1 MIGKNGK
8 KHNMSFSNTIILFD
22 SSSNIEDLKKIKKKD
37 ALIVSFDYE
46 SHKQLSQNKIPHEIS
61 DKYLSKDDLKKIY
74 KESFNFSRWYE
85 EPTPSNFLEYEKIN
99 LGKLFYIELHHFLIP
114 FLKKFLEL
122 IHISNKYSNSTF
134 FATNIL
140 YDICKSLISSVTYFG
155 TKQDNQKE
163 FLYDSIKYQLTN
175 SFSINISRK
184 SYFKLKKIS
193 EGIIHTLLK
202 GSQNTNLQK
211 SVLLVEFDPIRYEK
225 FLESSTNFPINLIL
239 FNRRRPVV
247 WNKKSYSII
256 KKSNCFV
263 VTSQDLI
270 SNEVKNNIK
279 KMKNVVDQKLYQL
292 LNNEKFFNTFF
303 MLGNTSF
310 WGLIKPFFI
319 ELCTKRIEEAIP
331 EIEITKQLFKKNKIS
346 CILVWSES
354 GFNEQIVIKLAKK
367 ENIKIVLLQ
376 HGFYWETLE
385 NQKSNEFEGIFPI
398 ESDKLL
404 VWGEIS
410 KHHAIECGFSGKTE
424 TTGSLIYD
432 TLFDRKN
439 KISSGKEGFVLL
451 ATSSP
456 VKNEVFDLTVKT
468 MHDYEHAIEMI
479 CKTILKLNKKLI
491 IKLHPFQEE
500 LDITPIVKKFG
511 DKIIT
516 RKVGDILPLIES
528 CEVFLTIDY
537 STTILE
543 AQILEKPVI
552 SILVKDRL
560 TTQTPPVFSSNSCL
574 TTTIEDFEHTIKKV
588 LNDSNLKIKLIE
600 NGKKFV
606 NNYLLNQG
614 TAVNKTLQFLEKYG

>member
-37 ALIVSFDYE
+37 ALIISFDYE
-46 SHKQLSQNKIPHEIS
+46 SHNQLSQNKIPHEIS

-74 KESFNFSRWYE
+74 KESFNFSQWYE

-122 IHISNKYSNSTF
+122 IHISKKYSNSTF

-202 GSQNTNLQK
+202 GSQNINLQK

-239 FNRRRPVV
+239 FNRRRPAV

-279 KMKNVVDQKLYQL
+279 KMKNVVDQKFYQL

-303 MLGNTSF
+303 MLDNTSF

-331 EIEITKQLFKKNKIS
+331 EIEITKELFKKTKFSSVVI
-346 CILVWSES
+346 WSES
-354 GFNEQIVIKLAKK
+354 GFNEQIVINVAKQNK
-367 ENIKIVLLQ
+367 IKIILLQ
-376 HGFYWETLE
+376 HGLYWETKE
-385 NQKSNEFEGIFPI
+385 NFESNKFEGIFPVD
-398 ESDKLL
+398 SDKLV
-404 VWGEIS
+404 VWGES
-410 KHHAIECGFSGKTE
+410 TKQYVTEVGFSDKIEVLGS
-424 TTGSLIYD
+424 TTYD
-432 TLFDRKN
+432 SIFDRKMKN
-439 KISSGKEGFVLL
+439 RNQQQDIILL

-468 MHDYEHAIEMI
+468 MQNYEYAIEQV
-479 CKTILKLNKKLI
+479 CTIISKLGKKLV
-491 IKLHPFQEE
+491 IKQHPFQEE
-500 LDITPIVKKFG
+500 LDISNLVKKI
-511 DKIIT
+511 DPKICVVKNGNIT
-516 RKVGDILPLIES
+516 SLIES
-528 CEVFLTIDY
+528 CEVFLTIDF
-537 STTILE
+537 STTVLE

-552 SILVKDRL
+552 SIFVKDRL
-560 TTQTPPVFSSNSCL
+560 TNKSPPIFNSNSCIVS
-574 TTTIEDFEHTIKKV
+574 TIDNLEKSLNKV
-588 LNDSNLKIKLIE
+588 LNDKDFKKQIIV

-606 NNYLLNQG
+606 DMYLSNQG
-614 TAVNKTLQFLEKYG
+614 SSVQAILNFLQKFE